1 MTDSNERPR
10 LIGVNHIAIEVGDIG
25 EALEFYGS
33 IFEFSL
39 RNRFERMAWIDL
51 GDQFI
56 ALSINAAP
64 APDDDRHF
72 GLVVDSK
79 EGTRR
84 AMEAAGVEALPGQGL
99 RFRDPWGNQVEI
111 VDYSEVQYTK
121 EAGVLSGMGIEA
133 LEKTDRALEELR
145 GKGLLGESAAETIR
159 RDRDSH

>member
-1 MTDSNERPR
+1 MTDSATKPQ
-10 LIGVNHIAIEVGDIG
+10 LIGLNHIALEVGDIG
-25 EALEFYGS
+25 EALDFYGS

-56 ALSINAAP
+56 ALSTNPAP

-79 EGTRR
+79 ERTRR
-84 AMEAAGVEALPGQGL
+84 AMEAAGVDALPGRSL

-111 VDYSEVQYTK
+111 VDYGDVQFTK
-121 EAGVLSGMGIEA
+121 TPAILGGMGIEPP
-133 LEKTDRALEELR
+133 EKTEEALEELR
-145 GKGLLGESAAETIR
+145 GKGLLDEST
-159 RDRDSH
+159 S